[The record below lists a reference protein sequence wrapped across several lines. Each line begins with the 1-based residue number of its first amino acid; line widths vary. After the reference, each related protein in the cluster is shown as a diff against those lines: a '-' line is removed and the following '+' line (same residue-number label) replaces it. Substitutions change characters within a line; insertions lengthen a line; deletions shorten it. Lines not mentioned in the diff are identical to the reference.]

1 MTLSVRRSGE
11 ALRAAAGDLVR
22 FWRAARYTGGGPVF
36 PGLLDGVIEDYV
48 SHVAEALLLGG
59 RPEDAWPSLQGVIRV
74 PEPAQAAA
82 VLADEWGL
90 ARQVLLSAC
99 DALEVPAEV
108 ASGVQ
113 RAVDAALAGIEPL
126 VTGRAPGGIV
136 IVRQLAGF
144 KPRGESR
151 SGGRR

>member
-22 FWRAARYTGGGPVF
+22 FWRAARYSGGGPVF
-36 PGLLDGVIEDYV
+36 PGLLDGVIEEFL
-48 SHVAEALLLGG
+48 SRVAEALLLDG
-59 RPEDAWPSLQGVIRV
+59 RPEDAWPSVRGVIRV

-90 ARQVLLSAC
+90 ARQVLFSAC

-113 RAVDAALAGIEPL
+113 RAVDAAMAGIGP
-126 VTGRAPGGIV
+126 VIAGAAPRGVV

-144 KPRGESR
+144 KPRGDSR